1 MLKRNLT
8 TNEIEDI
15 LSFIKPQKGIPIETA
30 NSIIENNKNDLRK
43 QLNSQ
48 LIYPEMIKDLKNII
62 EKQYF
67 SCMIQAGESVG
78 VIGAQSIGEKQTQ
91 TTLNT
96 FHTAGSGNKTVT
108 TGVPRVEELLN
119 ATKDPKAVNCTIFMK
134 EKHNS
139 IEEVRKT
146 ISHDIVEITFNKIAK
161 SYEIIMNKKQE
172 PWYQAFKLLYN
183 DNYTKYTDCISLKFD
198 MDVLYEYRL
207 DMKTIMDFL
216 EKEYSDM
223 AYVYSP
229 DNIGQFDIFVDTESI
244 NLPENRLVFVDS
256 ENAKQIY
263 LEEVV
268 QPILYKIVLCGIQG
282 IKTVFFKEDTN
293 SFETDGTN
301 FRKILGLSFIDN
313 TKTISNNV
321 WDIYDNLGVEAA
333 RQFLIEEFMSLMEG
347 INKCH
352 IQLLVDKMTYNGGI
366 SSISRYTM
374 RTEESGPF
382 SKASFEETM
391 DNFLKAGVFG
401 QEEETK
407 GVSSSVI
414 CGKRSH
420 IGTGFCELRID
431 VEKLPGQLAIVSEV
445 SEVSEKDK
453 VIKNIENKDDSK
465 FKPKI
470 RK

>member
-1 MLKRNLT
+1 MFKRKLT
-8 TNEIEDI
+8 EDEIEYI
-15 LSFIKPQKGIPIETA
+15 ISFIKPQKGIPTETS
-30 NSIIENNKNDLRK
+30 NSIVNNNKNDLIK
-43 QLNSQ
+43 QLSSQ
-48 LIYPEMIKDLKNII
+48 MIYPEMIEKLKYII
-62 EKQYF
+62 EQQYF
-67 SCMIQAGESVG
+67 SSLIQAGESVG

-119 ATKDPKAVNCTIFMK
+119 ATKDPKAINCTIYMK
-134 EKHNS
+134 EKFSS
-139 IEEVRKT
+139 IEEVRK
-146 ISHDIVEITFNKIAK
+146 IIGYSVVEMTFNKIAK
-161 SYEIIMNKKQE
+161 SYEIIMDKKDE
-172 PWYQAFKLLYN
+172 NWYDAFKLLYN
-183 DNYTKYTDCISLKFD
+183 NNYTKYTDCISLKLD
-198 MDVLYEYRL
+198 MDILYEYQL
-207 DMKTIMDFL
+207 DMKTIMDIL

-223 AYVYSP
+223 AYVFSP

-244 NLPENRLVFVDS
+244 DLPENRLLFIDS
-256 ENAKQIY
+256 DNAKQIY

-268 QPILYKIVLCGIQG
+268 QPILYKIILCGIQG
-282 IKTVFFKEDTN
+282 IKTIFFKEDIN

-333 RQFLIEEFMSLMEG
+333 RQFLIEEFMGIMEG

-352 IQLLVDKMTYNGGI
+352 IQLLVDKMTYNGAI

-391 DNFLKAGVFG
+391 DNFLKAGIFG

-414 CGKRSH
+414 CGKRSQ

-431 VEKLPGQLAIVSEV
+431 VKKLPGQVTIKEV
-445 SEVSEKDK
+445 IEIKDVK
-453 VIKNIENKDDSK
+453 DIKDIKIKDDSN
-465 FKPKI
+465 FKPK
-470 RK
+470 KK